1 MLEKAEEYREKAAV
15 CCTENRGKKSS
26 QQKIKQRR
34 NLPPFML
41 YKSGQHKVKAKTEQH
56 YLEMILAKNE
66 PLPF

>member
-1 MLEKAEEYREKAAV
+1 
-15 CCTENRGKKSS
+15 
-26 QQKIKQRR
+26 
-34 NLPPFML
+34 ML